1 MPTYKYTNRETG
13 ETIAKT
19 MSIAEMLKYAADGIS
34 IEGVYYERDIAAE
47 HMRQATRGA
56 ATGWPLKSDAAGVHP
71 DDAKKASESSA
82 KMGVPT
88 EFDKKTGQAIFRD
101 RSHRR
106 AYLKATGMHDR
117 QGGYGDG

>member
-19 MSIAEMLKYAADGIS
+19 MSIAEMLKYAPDGIS

-88 EFDKKTGQAIFRD
+88 EFDRKTGQAIFRD